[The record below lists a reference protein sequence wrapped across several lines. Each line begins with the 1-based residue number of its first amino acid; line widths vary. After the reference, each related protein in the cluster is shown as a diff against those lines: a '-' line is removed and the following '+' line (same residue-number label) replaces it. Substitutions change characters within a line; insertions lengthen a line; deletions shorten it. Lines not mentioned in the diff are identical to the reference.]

1 MDINQM
7 AKITFNKN
15 LWILKNISIS
25 GMILCASASLAY
37 SATCSSAFTATGG
50 SSCTF
55 TPDSLT
61 VSVYKFGLCQTKPT
75 YADYGDCLF
84 FLNSSTATD
93 VTVSDGTS
101 FSLGGE
107 TTLDTGTYN
116 YLVQLWDDTVS
127 FNYTHEFTTSQT
139 GADGVAGGY
148 CYTNGNDKPHIPNTA
163 SLRNITCTTTAALAE
178 AAEATSSQQI
188 TNLGTQAYVTN
199 QGSTATGGLW
209 DAYLLL
215 DASTPATVASA
226 TASSNGT
233 TSTYYTSDG
242 NYLFSVMTLDSPV
255 TISEDTTYIDV
266 AVLLKGAMT
275 QEVYYTIPSVE
286 ITGTGTWCY
295 NGIADGS
302 GTYACLGNAELSSMG
317 FEFTSD

>member
-1 MDINQM
+1 VDINQM

-15 LWILKNISIS
+15 LSILKNISIS

-84 FLNSSTATD
+84 FLNADTATD
-93 VTVSDGTS
+93 VTVSQGTS

-107 TTLDTGTYN
+107 TTLDTGTYT

-148 CYTNGNDKPHIPNTA
+148 CYTNGNDKPNIPNTA
-163 SLRNITCTTTAALAE
+163 SLRNITCTTTAALAAASE
-178 AAEATSSQQI
+178 ASSAQEI
-188 TNLGTQAYVTN
+188 TNLGTQAYVTS
-199 QGSTATGGLW
+199 QTSVSGTW
-209 DAYLLL
+209 DAYLLSNTTTL
-215 DASTPATVASA
+215 ATVASA

-233 TSTYYTSDG
+233 TSTYYTSNG
-242 NYLFSVMTLDSPV
+242 NYLFSVMTLSSPV
-255 TISEDTTYIDV
+255 TISEDTTYIDM
-266 AVLLKGAMT
+266 AVLLDDAMT
-275 QEVYYTIPSVE
+275 QEVYYTIPSTE

-302 GTYACLGNAELSSMG
+302 GTYACLGNAELSTLG
-317 FEFTSD
+317 FTFTND